1 MANKSV
7 MIEMMRKG
15 YISTYSA
22 ESWDDEYDII
32 LLFMGFGVRMHANGI
47 VNK

>member
-1 MANKSV
+1 MANNSV
-7 MIEMMRKG
+7 MIVTMRKG
-15 YISTYSA
+15 CISTYSA
-22 ESWDDEYDII
+22 ESWDDDYDII